1 MQYPCGSDWD
11 CIGDFW
17 QPIERKNQRTL
28 EEEVRQR
35 FVRHSDRLEILR
47 TYLQH
52 ITILFKYC
60 TICISALNKNYPKLC
75 GNSKNCPAAKDSA
88 PETEVISFLS
98 WLFSINPG
106 RSVDSV
112 CVMTG
117 LARVG
122 LVSLITETK

>member
-1 MQYPCGSDWD
+1 MIVYRDS
-11 CIGDFW
+11 
-17 QPIERKNQRTL
+17 
-28 EEEVRQR
+28 
-35 FVRHSDRLEILR
+35 EIL
-47 TYLQH
+47 LSSLKSV
-52 ITILFKYC
+52 TIHSRYILKTKFR
-60 TICISALNKNYPKLC
+60 YPKLC

-98 WLFSINPG
+98 WLFSIKPG

-122 LVSLITETK
+122 LVSRITETKHNFSLGDNKLVLGLCKYFYNIYI

>member
-1 MQYPCGSDWD
+1 MRWGND
-11 CIGDFW
+11 CL
-17 QPIERKNQRTL
+17 QR
-28 EEEVRQR
+28 
-35 FVRHSDRLEILR
+35 LR
-47 TYLQH
+47 DT
-52 ITILFKYC
+52 TILSKKCHNIQYIKTKFR
-60 TICISALNKNYPKLC
+60 YPKLW

-98 WLFSINPG
+98 WLLSIKPG

-122 LVSLITETK
+122 LVSRITETKHKFSLGDNKLVLGLCKYFYNIYLIT